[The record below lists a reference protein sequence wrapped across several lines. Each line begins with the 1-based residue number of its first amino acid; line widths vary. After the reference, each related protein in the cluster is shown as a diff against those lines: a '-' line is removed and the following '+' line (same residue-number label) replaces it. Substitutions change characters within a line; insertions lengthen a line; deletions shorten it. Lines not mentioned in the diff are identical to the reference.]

1 MKWQE
6 MQLLRDTKYSS
17 SENLKKFEDVFKFD
31 KCAVYER
38 PHSLEKLLAGDRS
51 YNAGNKYDTPPYL
64 GDWLDHAELQKVS
77 GTTRIVAIAHDY
89 GPADS
94 VHSKIAEHV
103 LSLDLVGV
111 IFDSKVDWYYPGQSS
126 LVMIMSRETYNYYY
140 YDLLANHHVVDVVK
154 KQYFRE

>member
-6 MQLLRDTKYSS
+6 MHLLRNSKYSS
-17 SENLKKFEDVFKFD
+17 SKNLKNFENVFKFD
-31 KCAVYER
+31 KCADFER
-38 PHSLEKLLAGDRS
+38 PHSLTKLLAGERS
-51 YNAGNKYDTPPYL
+51 YNLGKNYDTSPDL
-64 GDWLDHAELQKVS
+64 GTWLDHAELQKVS
-77 GTTRIVAIAHDY
+77 GTTRIVAIGHDY
-89 GPADS
+89 GPANS

-140 YDLLANHHVVDVVK
+140 YDLLSNHHVVDVVK

>member
-17 SENLKKFEDVFKFD
+17 SENLKKFEDIFKFD

-38 PHSLEKLLAGDRS
+38 PHSLEKLLTGKHS
-51 YNAGNKYDTPPYL
+51 YNAGRKYDTPPYI
-64 GDWLDHAELQKVS
+64 GGWLDHAELQKVS

-89 GPADS
+89 EPIDNVRS
-94 VHSKIAEHV
+94 EIAERV

-140 YDLLANHHVVDVVK
+140 YDLLANHHIVDVVK